1 MRKNTCIYAVIGYP
15 LRHSLSPAIHNAA
28 FRKAGINC
36 QYTAIEIQDSKKAID
51 EMLENNYRGYSV
63 TIPHKVTIAKYLN
76 EIDPLAKKIGAI
88 NTVINTNGYLKGYNT
103 DVIGAMRAIRD
114 VMNIEGKKVVL
125 IGAGGAARA
134 IGFGL
139 KELGTDI
146 LIQNRTLKNAES
158 LAKTLNCQYSKIDP
172 VSIKNYDLIINTTP
186 VGMYPNINYSVI
198 EEIPENCTIMDIV
211 YNPIETKLLKLAKAR
226 SCKTINGLGMFVYQ
240 AAEQFRLFTDKE
252 APLELMR
259 KVAKERLS

>member
-1 MRKNTCIYAVIGYP
+1 MGKNTCICAVIGYP
-15 LRHSLSPAIHNAA
+15 IGHSISPAIHNAA
-28 FRKAGINC
+28 FRKIRINC
-36 QYTAIEIQDSKKAID
+36 YYKAIEIQDPKRAID
-51 EMLENNYRGYSV
+51 EMIENNYRGYSV
-63 TIPHKVTIAKYLN
+63 TIPHKVTIMKYLD

-88 NTVINTNGYLKGYNT
+88 NTVINTNRHLKGYNT
-103 DVIGAMRAIRD
+103 DVTGAMRAIRD

-139 KELGTDI
+139 KEVGTDI
-146 LIQNRTLKNAES
+146 LIQNRTSKNAES
-158 LAKTLNCQYSKIDP
+158 LAKALNCQYSKIDP
-172 VSIKNYDLIINTTP
+172 TLIKNCDLIINTTP
-186 VGMYPNINYSVI
+186 VGMHPDINRSVI

-226 SCKTINGLGMFVYQ
+226 SCKIINGLGMFVYQ
-240 AAEQFRLFTDKE
+240 AAEQFRLFTGKE